1 MVHNLREQEKD
12 EGKKLRTFLIVSGTL
27 VTALNQLSQ
36 SLEEKLAIRS
46 LEAENNTWASLRVV
60 RDLVR
65 SGGKRFREKETQWF
79 ENAQHDLHC

>member
-1 MVHNLREQEKD
+1 MVNNLREQGMD
-12 EGKKLRTFLIVSGTL
+12 EGNKLRRFSIVSGTL
-27 VTALNQLSQ
+27 VTALNQLSH

-65 SGGKRFREKETQWF
+65 SG
-79 ENAQHDLHC
+79 

>member
-1 MVHNLREQEKD
+1 MVNNLREQEMD
-12 EGKKLRTFLIVSGTL
+12 ERKKLRTFLIVSGTL

-65 SGGKRFREKETQWF
+65 SG
-79 ENAQHDLHC
+79 

>member
-1 MVHNLREQEKD
+1 MVHNLREQEMD

-27 VTALNQLSQ
+27 VTALNQLSH
-36 SLEEKLAIRS
+36 SLEENLAIRS

-65 SGGKRFREKETQWF
+65 SG
-79 ENAQHDLHC
+79 